1 MNEMMKIYLEMEG
14 RTRQEK
20 RRIIQRMDSLLLGYG
35 VKYSGMSN
43 LYLPVVDRER
53 DDVFYTA
60 KKMLAECE
68 WLKGI
73 FSHVVIL
80 DRTDVC
86 LLSEI
91 DVRHM
96 ASPMGERYH
105 YYEKYYFLTGKLPH
119 AILVDE
125 NRRLRK
131 GYVSYLLSLKYG
143 VKAEIKEVFSA
154 QPCRK
159 IVIGRH
165 VVRAGER
172 YVYCGAKRYAWI
184 YELEEP
190 VVPGDILIV
199 EMPEGHSCMCVEAVD
214 YLTGIKFCAEQK
226 NAREHVQSCICLA
239 EEGSATEEKDE

>member
-1 MNEMMKIYLEMEG
+1 MNEMMKIYLDIDG
-14 RTRQEK
+14 RTHYEK
-20 RRIIQRMDSLLLGYG
+20 RRIIQRMDSLLLSYG

-53 DDVFYTA
+53 DDVFYTV

-73 FSHVVIL
+73 FSRVAIL

-86 LLSEI
+86 LLDEI

-96 ASPMGERYH
+96 ASPLEEKYC
-105 YYEKYYFLTGKLPH
+105 YYEQYYFLTGNLPH

-125 NRRLRK
+125 NRRLK
-131 GYVSYLLSLKYG
+131 EGYISYLLSARYH
-143 VKAEIKEVFSA
+143 VKADIKEVFSV

-165 VVRAGER
+165 VASVGGR
-172 YVYCGAKRYAWI
+172 YVYHGAKRYAWI
-184 YELEEP
+184 YELAEP
-190 VVPGDILIV
+190 VVPGDILMV
-199 EMPEGHSCMCVEAVD
+199 EAPGGQAFMCVEAVD
-214 YLTGIKFCAEQK
+214 YLTGVKFCAEHK
-226 NAREHVQSCICLA
+226 FASRHVKSFICL
-239 EEGSATEEKDE
+239 EKEGSATEEKDE